1 MLKYLTFLPLL
12 LVFLFKPVLTG
23 EPETPQYMAIEAF
36 QDARITAAKEAQAKA
51 ETKARQQAILH
62 LVTYLERKW
71 KRPRSEIWETV
82 TASFTLAT
90 KSSASRA
97 QQDWPQPLDILA
109 VIQVESGFNRQARDS
124 QSGSVGLMQINTD
137 DHHVSIEK
145 LTKPTTSISYG
156 LALLYKYRREMQS
169 ESRALV
175 AYNQGPVSAAVT
187 CGRRH
192 HCETPYTI
200 QVALA
205 KQELT
210 RHFQ

>member
-1 MLKYLTFLPLL
+1 
-12 LVFLFKPVLTG
+12 
-23 EPETPQYMAIEAF
+23 MAIEAF
-36 QDARITAAKEAQAKA
+36 KDARVAAAKEAQAKA
-51 ETKARQQAILH
+51 QVEARKKAIAN

-71 KRPRSEIWETV
+71 KQPRNEIWETV
-82 TASFTLAT
+82 TASFALTT
-90 KSSASRA
+90 KSSASRS

-109 VIQVESGFNRQARDS
+109 VVQVESGFNRQARDS

-137 DHHVSIEK
+137 DHHISIEK
-145 LTKPTTSISYG
+145 LTKPATSISYG

-175 AYNQGPVSAAVT
+175 AYNQGPISAQAT
-187 CGRRH
+187 CGKRK
-192 HCETPYTI
+192 HCETPYTLR
-200 QVALA
+200 VALA